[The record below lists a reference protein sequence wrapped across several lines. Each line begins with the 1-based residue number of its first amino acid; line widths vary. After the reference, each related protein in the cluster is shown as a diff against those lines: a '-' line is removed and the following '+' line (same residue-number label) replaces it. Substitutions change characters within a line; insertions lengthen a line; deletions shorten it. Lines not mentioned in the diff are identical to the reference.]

1 MLKARNFL
9 LGQMKLKVSRSEYGL
24 LVVGNS
30 CRVSFQGTR
39 YAKAPTIRGWE
50 LSLCGCIVQRGKF
63 RHYSLGKAFSFLL
76 LTICIQQGGG

>member
-30 CRVSFQGTR
+30 GRISFQGTR
-39 YAKAPTIRGWE
+39 YLGFERG
-50 LSLCGCIVQRGKF
+50 
-63 RHYSLGKAFSFLL
+63 
-76 LTICIQQGGG
+76 